1 MDTTW
6 TVGLLPAGVENV
18 QTVAT
23 GTEGTREE
31 AIEAAS
37 GALVVAAIRS
47 GRAEFRVS
55 VADTRVIV
63 VPGLTAHGEVDLY
76 DLRDALWSVERVRAA
91 EPPAD
96 V

>member
-18 QTVAT
+18 QTLNT

-37 GALVVAAIRS
+37 GALVVAAIRG
-47 GRAEFRVS
+47 GRAEYRVS
-55 VADTRVIV
+55 VADTRMIV
-63 VPGLTAHGEVDLY
+63 VPGLTAQGEVDLD

-91 EPPAD
+91 GPPAD